1 MKGRMDVERMEAGS
15 SDPAELLRA
24 ELMAV
29 EPSPGF
35 AAGVRMRVEGRR
47 VPRQALWLAA
57 AASVGVAIWV
67 AVAMPVRPDVAIS
80 PAAFVSEVAAPV
92 SPPAT
97 SAVPGTVKLRR
108 ASAPSRTRVPVTK
121 LATSGPPFEV
131 LVPPDQAIAVRRL
144 LLMHGAGRQFA
155 LASDGHAVD
164 EVTGALLELTPIE
177 IPKITIELLPGPEPG
192 VGGKIK

>member
-1 MKGRMDVERMEAGS
+1 MKPDIMDE
-15 SDPAELLRA
+15 LRA

-35 AAGVRMRVEGRR
+35 AAGVRMRIEGRR

-57 AASVGVAIWV
+57 AASVGVATW
-67 AVAMPVRPDVAIS
+67 ATVAMPVKPDVAIS

-92 SPPAT
+92 GPPAT

-108 ASAPSRTRVPVTK
+108 AFTPSRTRDEPVTH
-121 LATSGPPFEV
+121 LAASGPPFEV

-144 LLMHGAGRQFA
+144 LLMHGAGRRFA

-164 EVTGALLELTPIE
+164 EVTGTLLDLAPIE